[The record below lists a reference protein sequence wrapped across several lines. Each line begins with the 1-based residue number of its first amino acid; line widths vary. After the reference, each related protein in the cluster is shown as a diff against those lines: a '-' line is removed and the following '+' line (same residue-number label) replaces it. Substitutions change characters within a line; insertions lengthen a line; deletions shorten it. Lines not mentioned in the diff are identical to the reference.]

1 MKTHM
6 LFSSLAAAAALLL
19 GSCSTDVNRSV
30 QSDNIPITFTIA
42 TPGSEG
48 VIYPNQRATRA
59 THDQAEW
66 AINQMSL
73 LVYDATEA
81 TAPKFLRKH
90 DLTTDIDLYDN
101 GNGTYSFSVEAPIS
115 DMNAKRKF
123 AFVVNDDASVA
134 AVETGST
141 EETLHNSTIASIALN
156 DNDTADK
163 LASEENGIAM
173 SGTATSDGVNEVITV
188 TPGLKCQV
196 KLKRIVA
203 RIDIQNNTPNMTLES
218 AVLVK
223 AAKQGYIFPQTAI
236 EAPTEERL
244 TLGSNAKV
252 DITAQ
257 HPVLG
262 PDDVFAPKTFNK
274 VFYTYERPNTTEDYA
289 AVRIAYRVND
299 SKGTIEVPFIR
310 TELGGQQ
317 TPVDITRNNLYTIVL
332 GNGEPVETNPLTFS
346 IKVEEWNV
354 VEMPE
359 EIGPGVDQLDPSSQA
374 ALNAKLKVNMFT
386 PYNVLSLNKDTKEVT
401 FYDKLTTSR
410 EECPTTSYFTY
421 KWISGAS
428 DGSFSSNGANT
439 DTDLRNAILTDA
451 EGNRYRIP
459 TLGELMLLVPLQTP
473 VAERPYV
480 DENGKWLKDPDGH
493 GNGGF
498 YPNWP
503 GGEDWNLCIPTI
515 DQNGNDYAFTETL
528 YMANTDDFA
537 PDMAGE
543 TITGTSYLRQ
553 GKYLRTV
560 TYTKDDIQS
569 NYDIYAVYAI
579 RFKGTSEFAAY
590 KYEYCDEDGLHYFS
604 IKIKALPADSPL
616 TIDDITD
623 NDSFWNSGCL
633 EFKFAAS
640 GYYANE
646 AKPAELPNEDNT
658 TYRNLNSYMWA
669 STQVPTSSGANA
681 YTFGFGGADIGTYS
695 ATGPTKTMSSQQLRL
710 VKVE

>member
-73 LVYDATEA
+73 LVYDATDDS
-81 TAPKFLRKH
+81 APKFLRKH

-101 GNGTYSFSVEAPIS
+101 GNDTYSFSVEAPIS

-123 AFVVNDDASVA
+123 VFVVNDDASVA

-141 EETLHNSTIASIALN
+141 EETLHNSTIASVALN

-223 AAKQGYIFPQTAI
+223 AVKQGYIFPQTAI
-236 EAPTEERL
+236 AAPTEERL

-359 EIGPGVDQLDPSSQA
+359 EIGPGVDQLDPLSQA
-374 ALNAKLKVNMFT
+374 TLNAKLKVNMFT
-386 PYNVLSLNKDTKEVT
+386 THHVKTLDKNSKKVT
-401 FYDKLTTSR
+401 FYTSVIPTQ
-410 EECPTTSYFTY
+410 EEYVKESYFSYRWLAGQDASNNTPNGVNNT
-421 KWISGAS
+421 IDLRHATFTDDSGA
-428 DGSFSSNGANT
+428 
-439 DTDLRNAILTDA
+439 
-451 EGNRYRIP
+451 EYRLP
-459 TLGELMLLVPLQTP
+459 TLGEFMLLVPYRL
-473 VAERPYV
+473 
-480 DENGKWLKDPDGH
+480 
-493 GNGGF
+493 
-498 YPNWP
+498 
-503 GGEDWNLCIPTI
+503 ED
-515 DQNGNDYAFTETL
+515 Q
-528 YMANTDDFA
+528 
-537 PDMAGE
+537 
-543 TITGTSYLRQ
+543 RQ
-553 GKYLRTV
+553 MDR
-560 TYTKDDIQS
+560 
-569 NYDIYAVYAI
+569 
-579 RFKGTSEFAAY
+579 
-590 KYEYCDEDGLHYFS
+590 
-604 IKIKALPADSPL
+604 SP
-616 TIDDITD
+616 
-623 NDSFWNSGCL
+623 
-633 EFKFAAS
+633 
-640 GYYANE
+640 
-646 AKPAELPNEDNT
+646 
-658 TYRNLNSYMWA
+658 
-669 STQVPTSSGANA
+669 
-681 YTFGFGGADIGTYS
+681 
-695 ATGPTKTMSSQQLRL
+695 
-710 VKVE
+710 

>member
-101 GNGTYSFSVEAPIS
+101 GNDTYSFSVEAPIS

-236 EAPTEERL
+236 AAPTEERL

-386 PYNVLSLNKDTKEVT
+386 THHVKTLDKNSKKVT
-401 FYDKLTTSR
+401 FYTSVIPTQ
-410 EECPTTSYFTY
+410 EEYVKESYFSYRWLAGQDASNNTPNGVNNT
-421 KWISGAS
+421 IDLRHATFTDDSGA
-428 DGSFSSNGANT
+428 
-439 DTDLRNAILTDA
+439 
-451 EGNRYRIP
+451 EYRLP
-459 TLGELMLLVPLQTP
+459 TLGELMLLVPYRLEDQDKP
-473 VAERPYV
+473 HV
-480 DENGKWLKDPDGH
+480 DETGKWIAAPDGS
-493 GNGGF
+493 GNGNVI
-498 YPNWP
+498 PL
-503 GGEDWNLCIPTI
+503 WNDNASSNSDKACMIMY
-515 DQNGNDYAFTETL
+515 DQYGASYMFTETAYL
-528 YMANTDDFA
+528 EDSSDCTANTS
-537 PDMAGE
+537 GSSV
-543 TITGTSYLRQ
+543 TGTSCLRL
-553 GKYLRTV
+553 GKLTETV
-560 TYTKDDIQS
+560 TDTDGKQYNIHP
-569 NYDIYAVYAI
+569 VYAI
-579 RFKGTSEFAAY
+579 RFKGSSEYAAY
-590 KYEYCDEDGLHYFS
+590 RYESLAIADDPTQRYISL
-604 IKIKALPADSPL
+604 KIKALPSFSTL

-623 NDSFWNSGCL
+623 NEQFWADSYI
-633 EFKFAAS
+633 EFS
-640 GYYANE
+640 LPVMGYY
-646 AKPAELPNEDNT
+646 T
-658 TYRNLNSYMWA
+658 TSVNQLKDFGLTDRYLA
-669 STQVPTSSGANA
+669 STCQANLEDCHIVYLYSWSNIDSSFQGLSNL
-681 YTFGFGGADIGTYS
+681 GT
-695 ATGPTKTMSSQQLRL
+695 LRL
-710 VKVE
+710 VKVDK

>member
-115 DMNAKRKF
+115 YMNAKRKF

-386 PYNVLSLNKDTKEVT
+386 THHVKTLDKNSKKVT
-401 FYDKLTTSR
+401 FYTSVIPTQ
-410 EECPTTSYFTY
+410 EEYVKESYFSYRWLAGQDASNNTPNGVNNT
-421 KWISGAS
+421 IDLRHATFTDDSGA
-428 DGSFSSNGANT
+428 
-439 DTDLRNAILTDA
+439 
-451 EGNRYRIP
+451 EYRLP
-459 TLGELMLLVPLQTP
+459 TLGELMLLVPYRLEDQDKP
-473 VAERPYV
+473 HV
-480 DENGKWLKDPDGH
+480 DETGKWIAAPDGS
-493 GNGGF
+493 GNGNVI
-498 YPNWP
+498 PL
-503 GGEDWNLCIPTI
+503 WNDNASSNSDKACMIMY
-515 DQNGNDYAFTETL
+515 DQYGASYMFTETAYL
-528 YMANTDDFA
+528 EDSSDCTANTS
-537 PDMAGE
+537 GSSV
-543 TITGTSYLRQ
+543 TGTSCLRL
-553 GKYLRTV
+553 GKLTETV
-560 TYTKDDIQS
+560 TDTDGKQYNIHP
-569 NYDIYAVYAI
+569 VYAI
-579 RFKGTSEFAAY
+579 RFKGSSEYAAY
-590 KYEYCDEDGLHYFS
+590 RYESLA
-604 IKIKALPADSPL
+604 IAD
-616 TIDDITD
+616 D
-623 NDSFWNSGCL
+623 
-633 EFKFAAS
+633 
-640 GYYANE
+640 
-646 AKPAELPNEDNT
+646 
-658 TYRNLNSYMWA
+658 
-669 STQVPTSSGANA
+669 PT
-681 YTFGFGGADIGTYS
+681 
-695 ATGPTKTMSSQQLRL
+695 
-710 VKVE
+710 

>member
-1 MKTHM
+1 
-6 LFSSLAAAAALLL
+6 
-19 GSCSTDVNRSV
+19 
-30 QSDNIPITFTIA
+30 
-42 TPGSEG
+42 
-48 VIYPNQRATRA
+48 
-59 THDQAEW
+59 
-66 AINQMSL
+66 
-73 LVYDATEA
+73 
-81 TAPKFLRKH
+81 
-90 DLTTDIDLYDN
+90 
-101 GNGTYSFSVEAPIS
+101 
-115 DMNAKRKF
+115 MNAKRKF
-123 AFVVNDDASVA
+123 VFVVNDDASVA

-141 EETLHNSTIASIALN
+141 EETLHNSTIASVALN

-203 RIDIQNNTPNMTLES
+203 RIDIQNDTPNMTLES

-374 ALNAKLKVNMFT
+374 TLNAKLKVNMFT
-386 PYNVLSLNKDTKEVT
+386 EYNAKT
-401 FYDKLTTSR
+401 FDINDKTISEFYNTNKLTPAEIDPASKV
-410 EECPTTSYFTY
+410 SFDDLQSAGAVANDAIFTGPAGQG
-421 KWISGAS
+421 K
-428 DGSFSSNGANT
+428 
-439 DTDLRNAILTDA
+439 
-451 EGNRYRIP
+451 YRIP
-459 TLGELMLLVPLQTP
+459 TEGEIGLLVPLWTSTSSHSDATQNEKLHPWWNDNASSLQSTMIQT
-473 VAERPYV
+473 
-480 DENGKWLKDPDGH
+480 W
-493 GNGGF
+493 
-498 YPNWP
+498 
-503 GGEDWNLCIPTI
+503 
-515 DQNGNDYAFTETL
+515 FTETF
-528 YMANTDDFA
+528 YMKNDVSGYPDTTQPANSEYTLSGLSI
-537 PDMAGE
+537 MKAGALTE
-543 TITGTSYLRQ
+543 VVEKQVQNKPVSY
-553 GKYLRTV
+553 
-560 TYTKDDIQS
+560 
-569 NYDIYAVYAI
+569 NMHPVYAL
-579 RFKGTSEFAAY
+579 RFKGTDQYAAY
-590 KYEYCDEDGLHYFS
+590 RWESCPIADEPLERYFS
-604 IKIKALPADSPL
+604 IKIKALAPGDTTT
-616 TIDDITD
+616 TIDDV
-623 NDSFWNSGCL
+623 
-633 EFKFAAS
+633 
-640 GYYANE
+640 ANE
-646 AKPAELPNEDNT
+646 AFWQDGSIEFTLPCI
-658 TYRNLNSYMWA
+658 
-669 STQVPTSSGANA
+669 G
-681 YTFGFGGADIGTYS
+681 GGGAANGISAYFWGSSLRDDYAVCLGSSLFDI
-695 ATGPTKTMSSQQLRL
+695 ATFRDPKTSQFSLRF